1 MATALERIAKLET
14 GEEWVKGAL
23 VALAE
28 SIDDLDNK
36 LDGHINDSITKTGG
50 IMSYIPLG
58 RRAAGVVGGG
68 LLGVLGVVLE
78 SVGIINIL

>member
-50 IMSYIPLG
+50 IMIYIPLG